1 MLLEQCSDRISA
13 MSLQLFNTLSRKKE
27 KFVPIHTGEAHL
39 YTCGPTVYHYAHIGN
54 LRTYVFEDILT
65 RTLRAAGYSVTHVM
79 NITDVGHLVSDGD
92 DGEDKM
98 EIGARRA
105 GKSIWDLA
113 EYYTKV
119 FFEDLKK
126 LNVVMPQ
133 IIPKATDHIPEMIEM
148 VQTLE
153 KKGFAYKTADGIYF
167 DTEKFPSYADFAK
180 LDIENLEAGKRVALG
195 DKKNPTDFAL
205 WKFTAAGEKRQ
216 MEWDSPWGKG
226 FPGWH
231 IECSAMSKKYL
242 GDTFDIHCGGID
254 HIPVH
259 HTNEIAQSEACNGKR
274 FVNYWMHGEFLN
286 ENSGK
291 MSKSS
296 GEFLTL
302 ALLEKNGFHPMEY
315 RFLLLQAHY
324 RSSLN
329 FSFDA
334 LKAAQ
339 SGYRGIV
346 ERLKSWKDIA
356 ADSSENAATKK
367 YREHFYSSLFD
378 DLNAP
383 EGLSVLFSIL
393 KDPNISSGQKK
404 SLAFEFDKILGLKL
418 EEMSLLEEAL
428 PQEIQELVT
437 GRDAARKSKNW
448 AESDRLRGELVAR
461 GYRVEDTPAGTK
473 VSKG

>member
-1 MLLEQCSDRISA
+1 MLLDQCSDIIEA
-13 MSLQLFNTLSRKKE
+13 MLLHLFNTLSRKKE
-27 KFVPIHTGEAHL
+27 KFVPMVPGKASL

-65 RTLRAAGYSVTHVM
+65 RTLRRAGYSVTHVM

-92 DGEDKM
+92 SGEDKM
-98 EIGARRA
+98 EVGARRM
-105 GKSIWDLA
+105 GKSIWELA
-113 EYYTKV
+113 DYYSKV
-119 FFEDLKK
+119 FFDDLKK
-126 LNVVMPQ
+126 LNIVMPQ
-133 IIPKATDHIPEMIEM
+133 IIPKATDHIPEMIAM

-153 KKGFAYKTADGIYF
+153 QKGFAYRTSDGMYF
-167 DTEKFPSYADFAK
+167 DTEKFPTYRDFAK
-180 LDIENLEAGKRVALG
+180 LDVENLEAGKRVAVG

-205 WKFTAAGEKRQ
+205 WKFSPAGEKRQ

-259 HTNEIAQSEACNGKR
+259 HTNEIAQSEACNGKH
-274 FVNYWMHGEFLN
+274 FVNYWMHGEFLQ
-286 ENSGK
+286 ENNGK

-302 ALLEKNGFHPMEY
+302 SVLEKQGFHPMEY

-324 RSSLN
+324 RSSIS
-329 FSFDA
+329 FSFDT

-339 SGYRGIV
+339 AGYRGII
-346 ERLKSWKDIA
+346 ERLRNSGPVDKT
-356 ADSSENAATKK
+356 ENAKTLE
-367 YREHFYSSLFD
+367 YRKRFDESLFD

-383 EGLSVLFSIL
+383 EGLSVLFSML
-393 KDPNISSGQKK
+393 KDNELSAGQKK
-404 SLAFEFDKILGLKL
+404 ALAFDFDSVLGLKL
-418 EEMSLLEEAL
+418 EEMSSVEEIL
-428 PQEIQELVT
+428 PAEIQALVE
-437 GRDAARKSKNW
+437 GRDAARKAKNW
-448 AESDRLRGELVAR
+448 AESDRLRGELMSR
-461 GYRVEDTPAGTK
+461 GYRVDDKSGGTK
-473 VSKG
+473 VTKG